1 MFAIG
6 RESINVVGWD
16 QRAFASAGP
25 PFSWVDD
32 RGPALRWSYPAKNH
46 NLEAKKTGRTAGDQL
61 GGLMPCRSPMGRR
74 DELTERE
81 LRQPHDLTAF

>member
-6 RESINVVGWD
+6 RESINVVGCD

-32 RGPALRWSYPAKNH
+32 GGPALRWSYPAVRY
-46 NLEAKKTGRTAGDQL
+46 NLRMKKDRT
-61 GGLMPCRSPMGRR
+61 SGRR
-74 DELTERE
+74 STRRADALPLPDGQTG
-81 LRQPHDLTAF
+81 

>member
-6 RESINVVGWD
+6 RESINVVGCD
-16 QRAFASAGP
+16 QRAFANAGP

-32 RGPALRWSYPAKNH
+32 GGPALRWSYPAVCY
-46 NLEAKKTGRTAGDQL
+46 NLRSKKTGRTAGDQL
-61 GGLMPCRSPMGRR
+61 GGLTPCRSPMGRR

>member
-32 RGPALRWSYPAKNH
+32 RGPALRWFYPAKNH
-46 NLEAKKTGRTAGDQL
+46 NLEAKKDRAN
-61 GGLMPCRSPMGRR
+61 GRR
-74 DELTERE
+74 STRRADALPLADGQTG
-81 LRQPHDLTAF
+81 